1 MEELLIDTREI
12 GNHRVKVYY
21 DTNAECPCTNW
32 DMSALYLWGCCGYP
46 TSHRLSY
53 YCNRDEVG
61 VSERA
66 SLNDALRQLV
76 CDYVPWKSL
85 LKYFKEGKVDEY
97 RMEYD
102 KSSHMW
108 NLKYRAKW
116 QAKHGWYTWKWFESS
131 EINDGDCTSEFIEDL
146 EKDDLITILQELGKD
161 IFVKEW
167 STTGY
172 GQGDYVS
179 GVAFC
184 TKERYAEMVDKDT
197 PGWKQKIDKLID
209 MEVKEIGMWMW
220 GDVKCF
226 ILEKRVPFTN
236 VYDDGRENVRDEEWE
251 YVDSCHGF
259 FMEADEL
266 IDEVIAEHDLV
277 A

>member
-12 GNHRVKVYY
+12 GNHRIKVYY
-21 DTNAECPCTNW
+21 DTDAECPCTNW
-32 DMSALYLWGCCGYP
+32 EMAAFYLWEYCDYP
-46 TSHRLSY
+46 TRHVLSSN
-53 YCNRDEVG
+53 CNRDEVG

-102 KSSHMW
+102 KSNHMW
-108 NLKYRAKW
+108 NLQYNYKW
-116 QAKHGWYTWKWFESS
+116 QIRHGWYTWKEFEPS
-131 EINDGDCTSEFIEDL
+131 EINGGDCTSEFIEDL
-146 EKDDLITILQELGKD
+146 NRDDLIAILQKLGKD

-172 GQGDYVS
+172 CQGDYAS

-184 TKERYAEMVDKDT
+184 TKEHYMKRCNTDPTD
-197 PGWKQKIDKLID
+197 WKQKIDGIID
-209 MEVKEIGMWMW
+209 SEVKEIEMWMW
-220 GDVKCF
+220 GDVKSF
-226 ILEKRVPFTN
+226 ILEKRVPFTK
-236 VYDDGRENVRDEEWE
+236 VYEDGRENVRDEEWE
-251 YVDSCHGF
+251 HVDSCCGF
-259 FMEADEL
+259 FMETDEL
-266 IDEVIAEHDLV
+266 IDEVIAEHNL
-277 A
+277 AA